1 MKSWQEFRQA
11 EPLLQRIERRFTQLQ
26 EFENKHKEELEN
38 DSSQFSADDIF
49 TAKKALLES
58 IKAEAENLP
67 GKVYYW
73 LYPFYEGNFLQL
85 VAALG
90 SCGVMD
96 KQKDDP
102 ESRSAFYR
110 FFRTVPMKER
120 LMLGQKLE
128 QPELT
133 EQAIRIQRKIQ
144 AKRAAVRTH
153 INKHHSN

>member
-1 MKSWQEFRQA
+1 MKSWQEFRTI
-11 EPLLQRIERRFTQLQ
+11 EPLLQRIEKRFTQLQ
-26 EFENKHKEELEN
+26 SFEKKYTAELDDEDSPFSEE
-38 DSSQFSADDIF
+38 DIL

-58 IKAEAENLP
+58 IRAEAERLP

-73 LYPFYEGNFLQL
+73 LFPFYEGNFLQL

-102 ESRSAFYR
+102 ESRSAFYK

-120 LMLGQKLE
+120 LLLGQKLKH
-128 QPELT
+128 PELT
-133 EQAIRIQRKIQ
+133 EQAIRIQKKIQ
-144 AKRAAVRTH
+144 AKKNAVRSH
-153 INKHHSN
+153 INKHHAN

>member
-1 MKSWQEFRQA
+1 MKSWQEFRQV
-11 EPLLQRIERRFTQLQ
+11 EPLLRRIERRFTQLQ
-26 EFENKHKEELEN
+26 SFEKKYKEGLEE
-38 DSSQFSADDIF
+38 DSPHFSEEDIL
-49 TAKKALLES
+49 TAKNALLES
-58 IKAEAENLP
+58 IKSEAESLP

-73 LYPFYEGNFLQL
+73 LFPFYEGNFLQL

-102 ESRSAFYR
+102 ESRSAFYK

-120 LMLGQKLE
+120 LLLGQKLK

-133 EQAIRIQRKIQ
+133 EQAIRIQKKIQ
-144 AKRAAVRTH
+144 ARRTAVRSH
-153 INKHHSN
+153 MNKHHSN